1 MKKTMKSFVLAALC
15 ILLAVFA
22 SCQREQLD
30 TAQFSDRN
38 VTLAAVEPNPVM
50 RGGVLR
56 LVGSN
61 LDRVSEVHFAGNVTV
76 TSIEKVA
83 SGSRSEIRVTVPL
96 EGPEVGP
103 VTVVANDG
111 TVLSTRFD
119 LEYTEPIS
127 IDSFSPAEALS
138 GDVITIK
145 GEYLNNV
152 QEVIFGGEVYV
163 TEFISQSRGELQ
175 VRLPSEAVSGY
186 VILGDVNEVVD
197 KTTIP
202 NQIYSAEELVVGD
215 PTVVEAEPATYKAGD
230 QIVIKGAHLDMIA
243 SLALT
248 GADEVAFTVSEDG
261 SEISF
266 NLPASATNGPMV
278 LTSYAGK
285 AFEAGQIET
294 VSVSDLA
301 ISSLA
306 EDGLYK
312 AGAPVKISGNDLD
325 LVTKV
330 EFTGAEA
337 SWYYMDGALYAT
349 VPAAAQDGGV
359 GVTLASGKQAWTEP
373 VEVVKPWIDYYSR
386 GDVIAGETPVTISG
400 TDLDLVTSAKW
411 GDKEQGFIDCDFSFG
426 TDDEGNLAIVVA
438 TPRLAYTGPVT
449 LTSAAG
455 YETSTG
461 EIQVSYNEAISIDF
475 TDESYALGRPVTLT
489 GTNLLQV
496 ESIHVKGNKVL
507 TYMNRSDDAMSFQL
521 PEGMGPGVY
530 RLVLTLLDGSE
541 LTWPVPFAVTAPYTE
556 TYIFEG
562 YEDLGSWSNQPFFG
576 GDGELGTLGLAVGDQ
591 IRIYY
596 TPLADW
602 WQFQIFGG
610 HWEGM
615 TFPELGGGNTV
626 SASNTELGAKFFTFE
641 VTAENIGTLTSVG
654 GWGGALLTQ
663 GESVAITG
671 VSMVHFGA
679 TETVIWEGSL
689 ETGEYANNLEIGGED
704 DWVNAELWD
713 GAEVRIYFTAADPSD
728 WSLQVFD
735 GHWSSLSYVTPN
747 GVQWNNENAADAL
760 EKGYVSFIA
769 EGDVFAALTSHQ
781 WWGYAIILQGRLLT
795 ITKVAYI

>member
-781 WWGYAIILQGRLLT
+781 WWRYAIILQGRLLT